1 VGAIIVS
8 YATTA
13 NWSVLDRESLYSY
26 FYSLNQRV
34 VGKKLTPDQIHRLI
48 TRHVKRLLPVKI
60 KKHIDA
66 KILER
71 HIYMGGVYYSE
82 PDSKGKPA
90 IEVNFSYHPF
100 DEHLKM
106 TDYRWKRM
114 SLRFADVMLHEII
127 HMRQFRARGFKELPG
142 YQSTAESAKYRKN
155 QQYYG
160 DRDEMG
166 AFAFNIACE
175 MIDRFG
181 YEPATIKR
189 YMDTNGAKRHKNS
202 WWYSYLHYFEFDHNH
217 KIILRMK
224 RKILTQLENA
234 YIGKPF
240 KTPDWLTY

>member
-1 VGAIIVS
+1 MVAN
-8 YATTA
+8 AKTA

-26 FYSLNQRV
+26 FYSLHQRV
-34 VGKKLTPDQIHRLI
+34 VGKRLTPDQIHRLI
-48 TRHVKRLLPVKI
+48 SKHIKLLLPVKI

-66 KILER
+66 KILEK
-71 HIYMGGVYYSE
+71 HIYMGGVYHSG

-100 DEHLKM
+100 DEYLKL

-114 SLRFADVMLHEII
+114 SLRFADVMLHEIV
-127 HMRQFRARGFKELPG
+127 HMRQFRARNFKNIPG
-142 YQSTAESAKYRKN
+142 YQSVAESAKYRKN
-155 QQYYG
+155 QEYYG

-175 MIDRFG
+175 MLDRFG
-181 YEPATIKR
+181 YDPTTIKH

-202 WWYSYLHYFEFDHNH
+202 WWYSYLHYFEFDHDH

-224 RKILTQLENA
+224 QKIMRQLENA

-240 KTPDWLTY
+240 KTTDWLTY